1 MMRLITILLF
11 CLLSVSSFADGP
23 KRELRGVWVA
33 TVQNIDWPSPHNY
46 DGAKQKSEFIDLL
59 NSHQKTGI
67 NALFVQIRTA
77 SDALY
82 AKSAEPW
89 TTYLSGKQGQA
100 PSPYYD
106 PLEFMIDQT
115 HARGMEFH
123 AWLNLNRA
131 SMSSR
136 SLLSSEH
143 VARKHPEWLLSYNG
157 QLLFDFGIPAVRH
170 YIAGLVRNIIVNYDV
185 DGIHFDDYFYPYP
198 DPKSTL
204 KDEDTYL
211 KYRHAG
217 ESKAD
222 WRRRNTSALI
232 QEISETI
239 RKTNPKIKFGISP
252 FGIWRHKTS
261 DPVNGMPT
269 VRGLQSYDD
278 LYADTDHWLKQGWLD
293 YIAPQLYWDTSHR
306 VAPFKPLADWWNAH
320 SYGKPVYFGMAS
332 YHLGDVWTNKEMKKQ
347 VEISRSM
354 SNGQGLIFYSS
365 TSLTKNTKAF
375 RDTLRRNYF
384 AHTALLPTSPW
395 LDSIAPHAPAQ
406 VFLANKKLKWQAGE
420 ESDDGD
426 PVAYYV
432 VYRIPKQDKKH
443 LEDPSNIVYKG
454 KATELILEQDD
465 LKPGYGFT
473 VTAFDRLHNE
483 SRPSA
488 VQWVKPVSSD

>member
-1 MMRLITILLF
+1 
-11 CLLSVSSFADGP
+11 
-23 KRELRGVWVA
+23 
-33 TVQNIDWPSPHNY
+33 
-46 DGAKQKSEFIDLL
+46 
-59 NSHQKTGI
+59 
-67 NALFVQIRTA
+67 
-77 SDALY
+77 
-82 AKSAEPW
+82 
-89 TTYLSGKQGQA
+89 
-100 PSPYYD
+100 
-106 PLEFMIDQT
+106 MIDQT

-131 SMSSR
+131 TMSSR

-170 YIAGLVRNIIVNYDV
+170 YIAGLVRNIIQNYDV

-198 DPKSTL
+198 DPKSKL
-204 KDEDTYL
+204 QDKDTYE
-211 KYRHAG
+211 KYRLPG
-217 ESKAD
+217 ETIDD

-252 FGIWRHKTS
+252 FGIWRHKKN
-261 DPVNGMPT
+261 DPVNGSPT
-269 VRGLQSYDD
+269 SRGLQSYDD

-306 VAPFKPLADWWNAH
+306 VAPFKPLAEWWNEH

-354 SNGQGLIFYSS
+354 PNGQGLVFYSS

-375 RDTLRRNYF
+375 RDTLRANYF
-384 AHTALLPTSPW
+384 ATPALIPTSPW
-395 LDSIAPHAPAQ
+395 LDSIAPHAPTQ
-406 VFLANKKLKWQAGE
+406 VFLANKKLKWDAGE

-432 VYRIPKQDKKH
+432 VYRIPKQDKKY
-443 LEDPSNIVYKG
+443 LDDPKNIIFKG
-454 KATELILEQDD
+454 KANEVTLKQDD
-465 LKPGYGFT
+465 LLPGYGFT

-488 VQWVKPVSSD
+488 VQWIKQAIND